1 MSYHDFSISIFGL
14 WAKKSLSFVL
24 CKQKPLYLQ
33 RFSAVTCE
41 VTVFLCPITKRLP
54 AESGKKGREA
64 PHRPSLGGKKPLPR
78 QEKVLQETGK
88 SAAAIRKKD
97 CGF

>member
-1 MSYHDFSISIFGL
+1 MPHYEAAAGGI
-14 WAKKSLSFVL
+14 
-24 CKQKPLYLQ
+24 
-33 RFSAVTCE
+33 
-41 VTVFLCPITKRLP
+41 
-54 AESGKKGREA
+54 GKKGREA

>member
-1 MSYHDFSISIFGL
+1 MPHYEAAAGGI
-14 WAKKSLSFVL
+14 
-24 CKQKPLYLQ
+24 
-33 RFSAVTCE
+33 
-41 VTVFLCPITKRLP
+41 
-54 AESGKKGREA
+54 GKKGREA

-97 CGF
+97 CGSDFFCLQSEKKHVLLSK